1 MRVLTRTAL
10 VGLLG
15 ASLLAPQ
22 AASAATIG
30 GGSTTL
36 TTDPATTAALVG
48 AGIAPTPAGRATAAA
63 SGASVA
69 FTFPVTGGFVNLQ
82 NLGGKVWHAG
92 GITFTNTATGAA
104 VTVSRFV
111 IDTRAAQLTALL
123 ERSRGTRTSILD
135 LNLSGVTVTPGPS
148 GVVVGNVTAS
158 LTSGAASALNAA
170 LGTSVFSAG
179 LTIGTAEATLMP

>member
-1 MRVLTRTAL
+1 MRVMTRTAL
-10 VGLLG
+10 VGLLRAG
-15 ASLLAPQ
+15 LLAPQ

-30 GGSTTL
+30 GGSTTPP
-36 TTDPATTAALVG
+36 TDPATTPARVG
-48 AGIAPTPAGRATAAA
+48 AGIAPSPAGRATAAP

-111 IDTRAAQLTALL
+111 IDTRAAQLTALV
-123 ERSRGTRTSILD
+123 EQGRGTRTAILD
-135 LNLSGVTVTPGPS
+135 LNVAGATVTPGPT
-148 GVVVGNVTAS
+148 GVVVGHVAAS
-158 LTSGAASALNAA
+158 LTSGAASALNGA